1 MNKEEIRGLLEKT
14 SFINF
19 LSDDDLD
26 TLIPAFHEEK
36 FKLGQTICK
45 AKEAGNSFYVI
56 YSGKARIVGFD
67 AEGKETTLSTLAKG
81 DHFGEQMLLS
91 GEPSEFTVRASGELL
106 ILSLTRERFLEVL
119 VNRPELKHYFEDYIS
134 DISLRSFIRQCTL
147 FSPLDPREL
156 RGFLDGFQKLTFKA
170 GEYIVREGE
179 EGDAFYLL
187 RRGEVEV
194 IKDSLGGKVVNRLTK
209 GQFFGELA
217 LLTGEPR
224 AASVR
229 ASSEVDAYRLSK
241 EDFDK
246 IITGVPQIK
255 TAILGV
261 AAGYSQSA
269 RQMLFEAGAPM
280 SAESE
285 AAAVSALDMGM
296 SWDLAERPTPE
307 PELVEE
313 EVTEKAFI
321 PKRKLRFP
329 VLLQQSEMDCG
340 AASLAMICSYYHLKI
355 SINRLR
361 EMANVTREG
370 ATLHSLAEAA
380 ESLGFKAK
388 GIRAD
393 YDLLKSSALPAIAH
407 WEGYHYIVVYRAS
420 ENEVTVGDP
429 ATGLKRIKKEDFQ
442 KGWNGILLLLTP
454 TPDLYRVEPSKSTFG
469 RFLPFVTAH
478 KGLLFRVL
486 IASLIL
492 QILGLAI
499 PLFLQNI
506 VDKVLVQQDVSLLN
520 IMLGG
525 MIVIAGFQVAT
536 SALRQYM
543 LVFAARE
550 IDMSLMIKFYSHVLG
565 LPIKFFE
572 DRKVGD
578 IISRFNENSKIRD
591 LLTGTSLSVVLDI
604 LTVIVYLSL
613 MFYYNGKL
621 ALMSLLFIPLFSTLP
636 LFFTPMMKKVSRE
649 SFQAAAD
656 TQSYIVE
663 SISGINT
670 VKALAVEKPVRWK
683 WEEKMEKMMG
693 LQQKTAM
700 IATAADSTSRI
711 LQTLSTTFILWY
723 GANLVMAGNISV
735 GQLMAFNALLGS
747 VITPILRTIGLW
759 DKIQEAR
766 IALERLNDV
775 LEADLEQNTSQNYLV
790 MPPIKGQITFKNVTF
805 RYSKEGKNVLSNINL
820 EIAAGQTVA
829 LVGRS
834 GSGKTTL
841 ANLVLRMH
849 RPQEGTVL
857 IDGIDTRNVAA
868 NSLRRQIGVV
878 LQDNFLFSGTI
889 KENIA
894 LGISDPSLQE
904 VIAAAMLAGS
914 HEFISELPLGYES
927 IIGERGMSLSG
938 GQRQRIAIAR
948 ALFSRPK
955 ILILDEATSALDT
968 ESERIIQQNLD
979 NILKDRTTIVI
990 AHRLST
996 VRNAD
1001 VIVVLDKGVIM
1012 EKGTHYELM
1021 EKKGLYFYLN
1031 SQQLQG

>member
-1 MNKEEIRGLLEKT
+1 MNKDEIISLLQKT
-14 SFINF
+14 SFVSF
-19 LSDDDLD
+19 LSDEDLENM
-26 TLIPAFHEEK
+26 IPAFREEK

-45 AKEAGNSFYVI
+45 AGEPGNSFYVI
-56 YSGKARIVGFD
+56 YAGKARIVGFD
-67 AEGKETTLSTLAKG
+67 SEGKETTLSTVSKG
-81 DHFGEQMLLS
+81 DHFGEQMLLA
-91 GEPSEFTVRASGELL
+91 GEPSEFTVRASGSLVT
-106 ILSLTRERFLEVL
+106 LSLAREHFVEALEK
-119 VNRPELKHYFEDYIS
+119 RPELRHYFEDYLS

-147 FSPLDPREL
+147 FSPLDPKEL
-156 RGFLDGFQKLTFKA
+156 RRFMDGFKSLTINA
-170 GEYIVREGE
+170 GDYIVREGE

-187 RRGEVEV
+187 RSGEVEV
-194 IKDSLGGKVVNRLTK
+194 IKDSHGGKVINRLMQ

-217 LLTGEPR
+217 LLTGVPR

-229 ASSEVDAYRLSK
+229 AVSEVDLYRLNK
-241 EDFDK
+241 EDFDQ
-246 IITGVPQIK
+246 IITSVPQIK
-255 TAILGV
+255 TAVLGV

-269 RQMLFEAGAPM
+269 RQMLTEAGEHLPG
-280 SAESE
+280 ETE
-285 AAAVSALDMGM
+285 AAAAASVATWMPQDFTEM
-296 SWDLAERPTPE
+296 PQPE
-307 PELVEE
+307 FVEE
-313 EVTEKAFI
+313 EVKEKPFV
-321 PKRKLRFP
+321 PRRKLRFP

-340 AASLAMICSYYHLKI
+340 AASLAMICSYFGLKV

-380 ESLGFKAK
+380 ENLGFKAM
-388 GIRAD
+388 GVRTD
-393 YDLLKSSALPAIAH
+393 YALLVRSRLPAIAH
-407 WEGYHYIVVYRAS
+407 WEGYHYIVVYRATAS
-420 ENEVTVGDP
+420 EITVADP
-429 ATGLKRIKKEDFQ
+429 ATGLKKIKKDDFL
-442 KGWNGILLLLTP
+442 KGWDGILLLLTP
-454 TPDLYRVEPSKSTFG
+454 TPDLYHVEPSKSTFA
-469 RFLPFVTAH
+469 RFLPFVAVH
-478 KGLLFRVL
+478 KALLFKVL

-492 QILGLAI
+492 QLLGLAV
-499 PLFLQNI
+499 PLFMQNI
-506 VDKVLVQQDVSLLN
+506 VDKVLVRQDVSMLN
-520 IMLGG
+520 VMLAG
-525 MIVIAGFQVAT
+525 MIVIAAFQVVT

-543 LVFAARE
+543 LVFAARQ
-550 IDMSLMIKFYSHVLG
+550 IDMSLMIRFYSHVLG
-565 LPIKFFE
+565 LPLKFFE

-604 LTVIVYLSL
+604 LTLIVYLSL

-621 ALMSLLFIPLFSTLP
+621 ALLSLLFIPLFSTLP
-636 LFFTPMMKKVSRE
+636 LFFTPVMKKVSQE
-649 SFQAAAD
+649 SFQAGAD

-663 SISGINT
+663 SISGIST

-683 WEEKMEKMMG
+683 WEEKLQKMME
-693 LQQKTAM
+693 LQQKAAM

-723 GANLVMAGNISV
+723 GANLVMTGNISV

-747 VITPILRTIGLW
+747 VITPILRTVGIW

-775 LEADLEQNTSQNYLV
+775 LEAELEQKQGENHQV
-790 MPPIKGQITFKNVTF
+790 MPPIKGQIIFKNMTF
-805 RYSKEGKNVLSNINL
+805 RYGKEGKNVLSNISL
-820 EIAAGQTVA
+820 EIAPGQTVA

-849 RPQEGTVL
+849 RPMEGSVL

-868 NSLRRQIGVV
+868 NSLRRQIGMV

-894 LGISDPSLQE
+894 LGVSDPPMQE
-904 VIAAAMLAGS
+904 VITAAMLAGA

-938 GQRQRIAIAR
+938 GQKQRIAIAR
-948 ALFSRPK
+948 ALFTRPK

-979 NILKDRTTIVI
+979 KILKDRTTIVI

-1001 VIVVLDKGVIM
+1001 LIVVLDKGVII

>member
-1 MNKEEIRGLLEKT
+1 MNKDEIRSLLQKT
-14 SFINF
+14 SFVSF
-19 LSDDDLD
+19 LSDEDLED
-26 TLIPAFHEEK
+26 LIPAFREEK

-45 AKEAGNSFYVI
+45 AGETGDSFYVV
-56 YSGKARIVGFD
+56 YTGKARIVGFD
-67 AEGKETTLSTLAKG
+67 SEGKEITISTVSKG
-81 DHFGEQMLLS
+81 DHFGEQMLLN
-91 GEPSEFTVRASGELL
+91 GEPSEFTVRASGNLVT
-106 ILSLTRERFLEVL
+106 LSLAREGFAEVL
-119 VNRPELKHYFEDYIS
+119 EKRPELKRYFEDYLS

-147 FSPLDPREL
+147 FSPFDPKEL
-156 RGFLDGFQKLTFKA
+156 RGFLDGFKSRTVKA

-187 RRGEVEV
+187 RSGEVEV
-194 IKDSLGGKVVNRLTK
+194 LKDSQGGKVINRLK
-209 GQFFGELA
+209 QGQFFGELA
-217 LLTGEPR
+217 LLTGAPR

-229 ASSEVDAYRLSK
+229 AVSEVSVYRLSK
-241 EDFDK
+241 ADFDQ
-246 IITGVPQIK
+246 IITSIPQIK
-255 TAILGV
+255 TAVLGV

-269 RQMLFEAGAPM
+269 RQMLSEAGEQI
-280 SAESE
+280 SAGIE
-285 AAAVSALDMGM
+285 AAAASVVSGM
-296 SWDLAERPTPE
+296 PQDFAEMPQ

-313 EVTEKAFI
+313 EVTEKTFI
-321 PKRKLRFP
+321 PRRRLRFP
-329 VLLQQSEMDCG
+329 VILQQSAMDCG
-340 AASLAMICSYYHLKI
+340 AASLAMICSYYGLKI

-380 ESLGFKAK
+380 ENLGFKTK
-388 GIRAD
+388 GIRVD
-393 YDLLKSSALPAIAH
+393 YEALRHSALPAIAH
-407 WEGYHYIVVYRAS
+407 WEGYHYIVVCRVS
-420 ENEVTVGDP
+420 ENEVTVADP
-429 ATGLKRIKKEDFQ
+429 ATGLKKIKKDDFLQ
-442 KGWNGILLLLTP
+442 GWYGVLLLLTP
-454 TPDLYRVEPSKSTFG
+454 TPDLYRVEPSKSTFA
-469 RFLPFVTAH
+469 RFLPFVAVH
-478 KGLLFRVL
+478 KGLLFKVL

-492 QILGLAI
+492 QVLGLAI
-499 PLFLQNI
+499 PLFMQNI
-506 VDKVLVQQDVSLLN
+506 VDKVLVRQDVSLLN
-520 IMLGG
+520 IMLAG
-525 MIVIAGFQVAT
+525 MIVIAAFQVAT

-543 LVFAARE
+543 LVFAARQ

-565 LPIKFFE
+565 LPLKFFE

-591 LLTGTSLSVVLDI
+591 LLTGTSLAVVLDI
-604 LTVIVYLSL
+604 LTLIVYLTL

-621 ALMSLLFIPLFSTLP
+621 ALLSLLFIPLFSTLP
-636 LFFTPMMKKVSRE
+636 LFFTPIMKKVSRE

-663 SISGINT
+663 SVSGIST
-670 VKALAVEKPVRWK
+670 VKALAVERPVRWK
-683 WEEKMEKMMG
+683 WEEKLQKMME
-693 LQQKTAM
+693 LRRKAAM

-723 GANLVMAGNISV
+723 GANLVMTGNISV

-747 VITPILRTIGLW
+747 VITPILRTVGLW

-766 IALERLNDV
+766 IAMERLNDV
-775 LEADLEQNTSQNYLV
+775 LEAELEQSQGESYQV

-805 RYSKEGKNVLSNINL
+805 RYGKEGKNVLSNINL
-820 EIAAGQTVA
+820 EIGPGQAVA

-849 RPQEGTVL
+849 RPAEGSVL
-857 IDGIDTRNVAA
+857 IDGIDTRNVTS
-868 NSLRRQIGVV
+868 NSLRRQIGMV

-894 LGISDPSLQE
+894 LGVSDPPMQE
-904 VIAAAMLAGS
+904 VITAAMLAGA
-914 HEFISELPLGYES
+914 HEFISELPMGYES

-948 ALFSRPK
+948 ALFTRPK

-1001 VIVVLDKGVIM
+1001 LIVVLDKGVIV

>member
-1 MNKEEIRGLLEKT
+1 MNKDEIRSLLQKT
-14 SFINF
+14 SFVSF
-19 LSDDDLD
+19 LSDEDLEN
-26 TLIPAFHEEK
+26 LIPAFREEN

-45 AKEAGNSFYVI
+45 AGETSNSFYVI
-56 YSGKARIVGFD
+56 YTGKARIVGFD
-67 AEGKETTLSTLAKG
+67 SEGKEATLSTISKG
-81 DHFGEQMLLS
+81 DHFGEQMLLT
-91 GEPSEFTVRASGELL
+91 GEPGEFTVRASGNLVT
-106 ILSLTRERFLEVL
+106 LSLVRERFVEVL
-119 VNRPELKHYFEDYIS
+119 EKRPELKHYFEDYIS

-147 FSPLDPREL
+147 FSPFNPQEL
-156 RGFLDGFQKLTFKA
+156 RGFLDGFKSLTVNA
-170 GEYIVREGE
+170 GDYIVREGE

-187 RRGEVEV
+187 RSGEVEV
-194 IKDSLGGKVVNRLTK
+194 IKDSLGGGKVINRLK
-209 GQFFGELA
+209 QGQFFGELA
-217 LLTGEPR
+217 LLTGAPR

-229 ASSEVDAYRLSK
+229 AVSEVNVYRLSK
-241 EDFDK
+241 EDFDQ
-246 IITGVPQIK
+246 IITSVPQVK
-255 TAILGV
+255 TAVLGV

-269 RQMLFEAGAPM
+269 RQMLSEAGEQI
-280 SAESE
+280 SAGSE
-285 AAAVSALDMGM
+285 AVAASAARSMPQDF
-296 SWDLAERPTPE
+296 AEMPQAE
-307 PELVEE
+307 VVEE
-313 EVTEKAFI
+313 EVKEKLYV
-321 PKRKLRFP
+321 PRRKLRFP

-340 AASLAMICSYYHLKI
+340 AASLAMICRYFGLKV

-380 ESLGFKAK
+380 ENLGFKTK

-393 YDLLKSSALPAIAH
+393 YALLERSELPAIAH
-407 WEGYHYIVVYRAS
+407 WEGYHYIVVYRVTAS
-420 ENEVTVGDP
+420 EVTVADP
-429 ATGLKRIKKEDFQ
+429 ATGLKKIKKEDFL

-454 TPDLYRVEPSKSTFG
+454 TPDLHRVEPSQSTFA
-469 RFLPFVTAH
+469 RFLPFVTVH
-478 KGLLFRVL
+478 KALLFKVL

-492 QILGLAI
+492 QLLGLAI
-499 PLFLQNI
+499 PLFMQNI
-506 VDKVLVQQDVSLLN
+506 VDKVLVRQDASLLN
-520 IMLGG
+520 IMLAG
-525 MIVIAGFQVAT
+525 MIVIAAFQVAT

-543 LVFAARE
+543 LVFAARQ
-550 IDMSLMIKFYSHVLG
+550 IDMSLMTKFYSHVLG
-565 LPIKFFE
+565 LPLKFFE

-621 ALMSLLFIPLFSTLP
+621 ALLALLFIPLFSILP
-636 LFFTPMMKKVSRE
+636 LFFTPVMKKVSRE
-649 SFQAAAD
+649 SFQAGAD

-663 SISGINT
+663 SISGIST

-683 WEEKMEKMMG
+683 WEEKLQKMMG
-693 LQQKTAM
+693 LQQKAAM

-747 VITPILRTIGLW
+747 VITPILQTIGLW
-759 DKIQEAR
+759 DKIQEGR

-775 LEADLEQNTSQNYLV
+775 LDAELEQNQGDNYLV
-790 MPPIKGQITFKNVTF
+790 MPPITGQITFKNVTF
-805 RYSKEGKNVLSNINL
+805 RYGKEDKNVLSNINL
-820 EIAAGQTVA
+820 EIAPGQTVA

-849 RPQEGTVL
+849 RPVDGSIL
-857 IDGIDTRNVAA
+857 IDGIDIRNVAA
-868 NSLRRQIGVV
+868 NSLRRQIGMV

-889 KENIA
+889 KGNIA
-894 LGISDPSLQE
+894 LGVSDPPMEE
-904 VIAAAMLAGS
+904 VITAAMLAGAND
-914 HEFISELPLGYES
+914 FISELPMGYES
-927 IIGERGMSLSG
+927 VIGERGMSLSG
-938 GQRQRIAIAR
+938 GQRQRLAIAR
-948 ALFSRPK
+948 ALFSRPR
-955 ILILDEATSALDT
+955 ILILDEATSALDN

-979 NILKDRTTIVI
+979 NILQDRTTIVI

-1001 VIVVLDKGVIM
+1001 LIVVLDKGVIM

>member
-1 MNKEEIRGLLEKT
+1 MNKDEIRSLLQKT
-14 SFINF
+14 SFISF
-19 LSDDDLD
+19 LSDEDLEN
-26 TLIPAFHEEK
+26 LILAFREEK

-45 AKEAGNSFYVI
+45 AGETGNSFYVI
-56 YSGKARIVGFD
+56 YAGKARIVGFD
-67 AEGKETTLSTLAKG
+67 AEGKETTLSTVAKG

-91 GEPSEFTVRASGELL
+91 GEPSEFTVRASGNLVTL
-106 ILSLTRERFLEVL
+106 TLTRESFLGILEK
-119 VNRPELKHYFEDYIS
+119 RPELKHYFEDYIS

-147 FSPLDPREL
+147 FSPLDPQEL
-156 RGFLDGFQKLTFKA
+156 RGFLDGFQSLTVKA

-179 EGDAFYLL
+179 AGDAFYLL
-187 RRGEVEV
+187 RSGEVEV
-194 IKDSLGGKVVNRLTK
+194 IKDSKGGKVVNRLKK

-217 LLTGEPR
+217 LLTGAPR
-224 AASVR
+224 AASVK
-229 ASSEVDAYRLSK
+229 AVSEVDVYRLGK
-241 EDFDK
+241 EDFDE
-246 IITGVPQIK
+246 IITSAPQIK
-255 TAILGV
+255 TAVLGV

-269 RQMLFEAGAPM
+269 REMLSQAGEQM
-280 SAESE
+280 SAGTE
-285 AAAVSALDMGM
+285 AAAAAVETVAYSTLQDF
-296 SWDLAERPTPE
+296 AEMPG

-313 EVTEKAFI
+313 EVKEKSFV
-321 PKRKLRFP
+321 PRRKFRFP

-340 AASLAMICSYYHLKI
+340 AASLAMICSYFGVKV

-361 EMANVTREG
+361 EMANVNREG

-380 ESLGFKAK
+380 ENLGFKAR

-393 YDLLKSSALPAIAH
+393 YDLLVRSELPAIAH
-407 WEGYHYIVVYRAS
+407 WEGYHYIVVYRVTAS
-420 ENEVTVGDP
+420 EVTVADP
-429 ATGLKRIKKEDFQ
+429 ATGLKKIKKEDFQ

-454 TPDLYRVEPSKSTFG
+454 TPDLYRVEPSKSTFA
-469 RFLPFVTAH
+469 RYLPFVTVYKA
-478 KGLLFRVL
+478 LLFKVL

-492 QILGLAI
+492 QLLGLAI
-499 PLFLQNI
+499 PLFMQNI
-506 VDKVLVQQDVSLLN
+506 VDKVLVRQDASLLN
-520 IMLGG
+520 IMLAG
-525 MIVIAGFQVAT
+525 MIVIAAFQVAT

-543 LVFAARE
+543 LVFAARQ
-550 IDMSLMIKFYSHVLG
+550 IDMSLMVKFYSHVLG
-565 LPIKFFE
+565 LPLKFFE

-604 LTVIVYLSL
+604 LTLIVYLSL

-621 ALMSLLFIPLFSTLP
+621 ALLALLFIPLFSTLP
-636 LFFTPMMKKVSRE
+636 LFFTPIMKKVSRE
-649 SFQAAAD
+649 SFQAGAD

-663 SISGINT
+663 SISGIST

-683 WEEKMEKMMG
+683 WEEKLQKMMG
-693 LQQKTAM
+693 LQQKAAM

-747 VITPILRTIGLW
+747 VITPILRTVGLW

-775 LEADLEQNTSQNYLV
+775 LESELEQNQGESHQV
-790 MPPIKGQITFKNVTF
+790 MPPMQGEITFKNVTF
-805 RYSKEGKNVLSNINL
+805 RYGKEGKNVLSNINL
-820 EIAAGQTVA
+820 EIAPGQTVA

-849 RPQEGTVL
+849 RPADGSVL
-857 IDGIDTRNVAA
+857 IDGIDTRNVTA
-868 NSLRRQIGVV
+868 NSLRRQIGMV

-894 LGISDPSLQE
+894 LGVSDPSMQE
-904 VIAAAMLAGS
+904 VTTAAMLAGA
-914 HEFISELPLGYES
+914 HEFISELPMGYES
-927 IIGERGMSLSG
+927 VIGERGMSLSG
-938 GQRQRIAIAR
+938 GQKQRIAIAR
-948 ALFSRPK
+948 ALFTRPK

-979 NILKDRTTIVI
+979 SILKDRTTIVI

-1001 VIVVLDKGVIM
+1001 LIVVLDKGVII